1 MIKKL
6 IAVLLILIGVVGVAG
21 GIWGLSLQIGNDIDP
36 AVAQAALTVLHST
49 DDVVSK
55 IDGTISEWTNGS
67 ATLTGL
73 LNSLTGNS
81 VDLGSNLSVTWFAMG
96 HALEI
101 LFAGIILIQTG
112 LLIFAFD
119 RR

>member
-49 DDVVSK
+49 DDVVGK

-73 LNSLTGNS
+73 LNSLTGDS